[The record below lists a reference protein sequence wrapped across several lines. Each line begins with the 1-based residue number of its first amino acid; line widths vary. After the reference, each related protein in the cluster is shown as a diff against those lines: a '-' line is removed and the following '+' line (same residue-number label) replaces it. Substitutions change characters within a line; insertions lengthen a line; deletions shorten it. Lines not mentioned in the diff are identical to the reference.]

1 MRVKK
6 TYKGK
11 VFGAELT
18 AAEKQAVN
26 KEIDRQILEKDRQY
40 SADLDAMV
48 LVTLYEAYGWK
59 EKRLRKFWDA
69 FIKTH
74 KELQEHYE
82 MYGVGDNEWLAHQ
95 KLKAIGVDVHQWYKE
110 EQFNETQI

>member
-1 MRVKK
+1 MRVK

-18 AAEKQAVN
+18 AAEKKAIDI
-26 KEIDRQILEKDRQY
+26 EIDRQIAEKDAQY
-40 SADLDAMV
+40 AADIDAMV
-48 LVTLYEAYGWK
+48 LVTLKEVYGWK
-59 EKRLRKFWDA
+59 EKRLKKFWDA
-69 FIKTH
+69 FIQTH

-82 MYGVGDNEWLAHQ
+82 MYGVGDVEWLAHQ

-110 EQFNETQI
+110 VQFNET